1 MSEDLESNEAL
12 PSQEEVTSRRM
23 DEIAAKAE
31 LERRDRKKFDDSQ
44 TLWMAANG
52 VGTSNR
58 IQRGKEM
65 RRELV
70 LMLNKVI
77 SMVPIIENPGEKV
90 RHEVDIPRKKI
101 LVITSPEDP
110 TANDKWHLL
119 KKLELLR
126 DQAEILMIPEM
137 IAAGWWDAMNVI
149 QLHCYGEEEWQ
160 KKIRDYWENGSIDE
174 VFGLD
179 EREEKKEVA

>member
-1 MSEDLESNEAL
+1 MSEEIEQDKSL

-23 DEIAAKAE
+23 DELAEKAE
-31 LERRDRKKFDDSQ
+31 QERRDIKKQQD
-44 TLWMAANG
+44 THLLWMAANG

-58 IQRGKEM
+58 IQKGKEM
-65 RRELV
+65 KRELV
-70 LMLNKVI
+70 MMLNKVI

-90 RHEVDIPRKKI
+90 RHEVDLARKKI

-149 QLHCYGEEEWQ
+149 QLHCYGDEEWQ
-160 KKIRDYWENGSIDE
+160 VAIRKYWETGSIDE
-174 VFGLD
+174 IYK
-179 EREEKKEVA
+179 EEEEKI